1 MTTRATRWLILLVLA
16 GAPRIALAEEPTA
29 EDVANAPP
37 PGQESGRVD
46 LDDPDDS
53 TLRAVGRDALV
64 APKLL
69 LEAVIAPLRAVAWA
83 DDRYDLQG
91 AYYRTF
97 FNADHTIG
105 VFPTG
110 TYIGGIGAEAGARF
124 QATNLAGEHEAVVL
138 QAMTGAIT
146 LDTYRATVLASANTG
161 DRLSHW
167 LRLGIEGS
175 FDRRPADP
183 FYGIGNGAQVMPT
196 GAPIDAQTDGTA
208 VETFNR
214 FEQTRAGITADAH
227 AGSLHLEGTGAAYD
241 IAFAPSTSG
250 TPIADVYDT
259 SDLVGFE
266 HGVHQAYGEL
276 ALRWDT
282 RHRSSPWEPVDV
294 HSAGSLAAG
303 FLGRVD
309 GLDGSS
315 SFWRYGLELQ
325 HYWRLAEGPHT
336 LMVAFHGEGVTG
348 AIDQVPFSEL
358 PMLGGGT
365 YLRGYTY
372 ERFRDRVAAVGT
384 LQYEWGVSHYADA
397 YLFSDVGR
405 VYDSLDAIDVHDLR
419 VGYGLGLRLRGQA
432 GFLLEGSLASS
443 TDGGV
448 FLNVSFNPVVDTA
461 TRWR

>member
-1 MTTRATRWLILLVLA
+1 MTAPRSLVLLILA
-16 GAPRIALAEEPTA
+16 SAPRIAAAQPAEPTA
-29 EDVANAPP
+29 AEVANAPV

-46 LDDPDDS
+46 DDEQHDS
-53 TLRAVGRDALV
+53 ALREIGRGLLV
-64 APKLL
+64 PPKLL
-69 LEAVIAPLRAVAWA
+69 LEVVIAPVRGLTWA

-91 AYYRTF
+91 MYDRTF

-105 VFPTG
+105 LFPTA
-110 TYIGGIGAEAGARF
+110 TYVGGIGAEAGARF
-124 QATNLAGEHEAVVL
+124 QATDLAGEHEAVAL

-146 LDTYRATVLASANTG
+146 GDTYRAAVLASANTG

-183 FYGIGNGAQVMPT
+183 FYGIGNGNQVMST
-196 GAPIDAQTDGTA
+196 GTPIDPQTDATA

-214 FEQTRAGITADAH
+214 FEQARAGITADAH
-227 AGSLHLEGTGAAYD
+227 VGSLHLEATGAVYD
-241 IAFAPSTSG
+241 ISYAPSTSG
-250 TPIADVYDT
+250 TPIEDVYLA

-266 HGVHQAYGEL
+266 HGVHQDYGEL

-282 RHRSSPWEPVDV
+282 RRRGSVWEPVDV

-303 FLGRVD
+303 FLGRID
-309 GLDGSS
+309 GLDGAS
-315 SFWRYGLELQ
+315 SFWRYGVELQ
-325 HYWRLAEGPHT
+325 HFWQLADGPDT

-348 AIDQVPFSEL
+348 AVDQVPFSEL

-372 ERFRDRVAAVGT
+372 ERFRDRVAAFGT
-384 LQYEWGVSHYADA
+384 LQYEWTVSHYADA

-405 VYDSLDAIDVHDLR
+405 VYDSLDAIDARDLR
-419 VGYGLGLRLRGQA
+419 VGYGIGLRLRGQT
-432 GFLLEGSLASS
+432 GFLLEGNVASS
-443 TDGGV
+443 IDGGV
-448 FLNVSFNPVVDTA
+448 LVNVSLDPIVDTA